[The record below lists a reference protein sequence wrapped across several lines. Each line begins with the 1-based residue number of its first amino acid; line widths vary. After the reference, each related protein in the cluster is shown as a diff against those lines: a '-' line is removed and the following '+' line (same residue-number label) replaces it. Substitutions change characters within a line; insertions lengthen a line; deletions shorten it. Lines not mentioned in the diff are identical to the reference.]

1 MTRTARSRVCE
12 TRFRVRTDIIVVESL
27 LTGPDMQVDQDTLRR
42 RNEELTQ
49 AFREKSRK
57 QMQTQELYDK
67 LKRRSMLGQVQEA
80 ASDAVDHTVQ
90 ASAMGNR
97 FIDRI
102 ADQSLNQNQ
111 HQRQR
116 VPPPPPL
123 YPDHSST
130 TMQRAVDLGAGSVP
144 MGPPAAQPRRGDA
157 AWAGFSSQG
166 SNPRRKLRSLLARIL
181 TVF

>member
-1 MTRTARSRVCE
+1 M
-12 TRFRVRTDIIVVESL
+12 VVESL
-27 LTGPDMQVDQDTLRR
+27 LTWPDMQVDQDTLRR

-90 ASAMGNR
+90 ASAIGSR
-97 FIDRI
+97 FIDRVTN
-102 ADQSLNQNQ
+102 QNLNQHQ

-116 VPPPPPL
+116 SPPPQLL
-123 YPDHSST
+123 YSEQSSIA
-130 TMQRAVDLGAGSVP
+130 MQRPGGLGVGNNNMA
-144 MGPPAAQPRRGDA
+144 PPASQPRRGDT
-157 AWAGFSSQG
+157 AWAGFSNQG
-166 SNPRRKLRSLLARIL
+166 SNLRMKTESMFLCVL
-181 TVF
+181 TIS